1 MIRYTN
7 ARYQNESGTVISVLI
22 DGVPHSVPAVAGNA
36 EYGDMVRDSIPIA
49 AYQAPTPSYLDLRSK
64 EYGTAKEQI
73 EYAVENGMDAL
84 IARNLAIKE
93 KYPKA

>member
-1 MIRYTN
+1 MRYASARYTN
-7 ARYQNESGTVISVLI
+7 AAHTMVSVLI
-22 DGVPHSVPAVAGNA
+22 DGVQTDFPAALTNSNYA
-36 EYGDMVRDSIPIA
+36 DLVRDSIPIA
-49 AYQAPTPSYLDLRSK
+49 AFVPKVPTYLELRSK
-64 EYGTAKEQI
+64 EYGSAKEQI

>member
-1 MIRYTN
+1 MSKYTEARYTN
-7 ARYQNESGTVISVLI
+7 ADHSMVTAKI
-22 DGVPHSVPAVAGNA
+22 DGIPYDFPAKATNSQYA
-36 EYGDMVRDSIPIA
+36 DLVRDSIPIA
-49 AYQAPTPSYLDLRSK
+49 AFVPRVPTYLELRSK